1 MYSTEAGQ
9 REESTLK
16 VLTSSPASFPAR
28 LERKEFGM
36 ERSERR
42 QGRLTVVAGMF
53 FAVTLI
59 AALMLSAASRPGVSD
74 AASPA
79 WRPCAKV
86 VVDFQPEGG
95 GGAIAIKARGIRCRP
110 ARKVVRRCINGKLTR
125 GWKGVYHNNRFILR
139 RRTMRIRYLPVG
151 GGGCIPV

>member
-1 MYSTEAGQ
+1 
-9 REESTLK
+9 
-16 VLTSSPASFPAR
+16 
-28 LERKEFGM
+28 M
-36 ERSERR
+36 ERSDRR
-42 QGRLTVVAGMF
+42 YGRLTVVAGMV
-53 FAVTLI
+53 FAVALI
-59 AALMLSAASRPGVSD
+59 AALMLSAASRPGVSE

-79 WRPCAKV
+79 WRSCAKV

-125 GWKGVYHNNRFILR
+125 GWKGVYRNNRFILR
-139 RRTMRIRYLPVG
+139 KRKMRIRYLPVG